1 MILNSPIISGSLTVT
16 GNIITSG
23 SITISGSIASASYA
37 SNAELLDGLD
47 STVFTLTSSFAAF
60 TSSLNSF
67 SASQNSFTAS
77 ILAQTASL
85 NAFSAS
91 ILSYTASQNILNGT
105 YTLTSSFNAQTA
117 SFTAFTA
124 SILAQTAS
132 LNAFSASVLTF
143 TGSASTRLGALESY
157 TSSLNAK
164 TASFATTGSNIFIGT
179 QTITGSVLQS
189 GSFTTTGTIIAQ
201 TINVQ
206 TVTSSIVYS
215 SGSNIFGNLLGD
227 SQTFTGSVLITGS
240 LTSTG
245 ATCFVGN
252 TTVSTAGNTVL
263 TINGTSG
270 VPALSFT
277 NTGGTNNIYGGV
289 GSVANITLAPGD
301 VNAVKVFAA
310 GCVSCFVGAITA
322 NGGLIIA
329 GSPTGYPLGEL
340 QFNLT
345 TNNSYSGISTL
356 GTGTTT
362 LYFDHR
368 ATSNTGNFVFRN
380 GTAAANTLLTIAGS
394 GAITATNTINVE
406 QSNSAASTQMVITNT
421 SNASTTTKTS
431 QLLFKISDTAGTQK
445 NSAYVQAIPDGV
457 NVLSAHLAFGTRLS
471 DSDSNEKMRI
481 TAGGN
486 VGIGITT
493 PCYKMTLRGESN
505 TYATSPSIA
514 FYDSIVTT
522 NARNWMVG
530 AISTDYGSF
539 NIASSTSQ
547 GGVPETSRLTINK
560 DGNVGIGTTTP
571 CQTLEVNGSILASVN
586 GKIGFR
592 YSSGDGNYY
601 SYLRSATASGI
612 GPIVLAGGFE
622 SGGATNEAIRFVTNG
637 NPGERCAVSILNNG
651 KFGIGTIAPSTQFQ
665 VRKNYWQFW
674 DERAH
679 GANVALFTIGIPAFG
694 AAIVQVAGSRY
705 SPGSDNYIGFST
717 IYIRTNNVGA
727 IQAFSCDSG
736 TYQPSYYISGNSVN
750 FCSPYV
756 GSSTNYTGI
765 SVSVQ
770 ASGHSGGSEAA
781 VTVTLL

>member
-1 MILNSPIISGSLTVT
+1 MQVSSSGAITTTGVISGSNAL
-16 GNIITSG
+16 
-23 SITISGSIASASYA
+23 SASFSLNSA
-37 SNAELLDGLD
+37 LLNGTG
-47 STVFTLTSSFAAF
+47 SVGFAT
-60 TSSLNSF
+60 TSSLLTVSSSQQQISASLLQV
-67 SASQNSFTAS
+67 SASQQQLSSSF
-77 ILAQTASL
+77 L
-85 NAFSAS
+85 
-91 ILSYTASQNILNGT
+91 
-105 YTLTSSFNAQTA
+105 TLTASFNAVSSSQQQI
-117 SFTAFTA
+117 S
-124 SILAQTAS
+124 AS
-132 LNAFSASVLTF
+132 L
-143 TGSASTRLGALESY
+143 
-157 TSSLNAK
+157 LNVI
-164 TASFATTGSNIFIGT
+164 SIGATTGSNSFRATQSITGSLVVSSTIT
-179 QTITGSVLQS
+179 AQTLVVQTITSSVE
-189 GSFTTTGTIIAQ
+189 
-201 TINVQ
+201 
-206 TVTSSIVYS
+206 YS
-215 SGSNIFGNLLGD
+215 SGSNIFGSQLGD
-227 SQTFTGSVLITGS
+227 RQTFTGSVNITGS
-240 LTSTG
+240 LTNTGALTSTG
-245 ATCFVGN
+245 ATCFIGN
-252 TTVSTAGNTVL
+252 TIVSTAGNTTL

-289 GSVANITLAPGD
+289 GSVANITIAPGD
-301 VNAVKVFAA
+301 VNAVKVYAA
-310 GCVSCFVGAITA
+310 GCVSCFAGAITA
-322 NGGLIIA
+322 NGGLLIA

-394 GAITATNTINVE
+394 GAITATNTISIE
-406 QSNSAASTQMVITNT
+406 QANSATSTQMVITNT

-431 QLLFKISDTAGTQK
+431 QLLFKISDTADTQK
-445 NSAYVQAIPDGV
+445 NSAYVQAIPDGI

-679 GANVALFTIGIPAFG
+679 GANVALFTIGIPVFG

-750 FCSPYV
+750 FCSLYA

-781 VTVTLL
+781 VSVSLL